1 MWLFK
6 YNTGL
11 AMTVFVEAILAES
24 RGRVVGSG
32 SGDWSCFTVV
42 SCEWQ
47 WVIFSKVVK
56 MKEKKKQLSYM
67 IKILAVNIWVKAVC

>member
-11 AMTVFVEAILAES
+11 AMTVFVDAILAES
-24 RGRVVGSG
+24 RGRVVGNG

-42 SCEWQ
+42 SCGQ
-47 WVIFSKVVK
+47 QIIFSKYLE
-56 MKEKKKQLSYM
+56 EKKKQFIVTS
-67 IKILAVNIWVKAVC
+67 